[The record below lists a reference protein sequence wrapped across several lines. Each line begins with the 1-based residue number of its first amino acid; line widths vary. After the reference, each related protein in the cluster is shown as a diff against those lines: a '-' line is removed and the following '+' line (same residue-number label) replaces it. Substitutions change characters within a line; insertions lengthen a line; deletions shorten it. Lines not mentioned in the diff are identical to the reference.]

1 MSWAVTD
8 SVGTQL
14 WLYKTCRVY
23 FNQTGLD
30 VNMLDDEDIDEL
42 NFYIYYRR
50 HLPESQSSGKPGHEQ
65 QDPGA
70 GEWLEALLELHGGA
84 PGSDLALPRPSVR

>member
-1 MSWAVTD
+1 MEKSRDRRNILILFAVKPLLVIYMMSWAVTD

-14 WLYKTCRVY
+14 WIYKTCRVY

-50 HLPESQSSGKPGHEQ
+50 HLPESQSSGKPEHEQ

-70 GEWLEALLELHGGA
+70 GE
-84 PGSDLALPRPSVR
+84 